1 MTDIL
6 PPRPKGTE
14 AVEWPEPAGSPAEY
28 RDARSDLPGF
38 RLISVTLTVE
48 LLEDPRRARYQYECR
63 LETTGDVP
71 ARCWYYDVPADR
83 GETSDVRGW
92 DARGTLQTHTLS
104 DDAGGVRL
112 EVRMRRPV
120 RKGESCDF
128 AFSYESVIKSVV
140 MEGGR
145 SRMVSYADWVIFNLP
160 CSRLCVRVVLPPR
173 AVRLSAV
180 PAPAHDEDG
189 QVTYTLRDV
198 RALETT
204 SYMISYRRNHL
215 GAPFY
220 RWLLSAIGS
229 GIIGALIA
237 LFVDGW

>member
-6 PPRPKGTE
+6 PPNPQGTE
-14 AVEWPEPAGSPAEY
+14 AAAWPEPAGSPAEY
-28 RDARSDLPGF
+28 RDARSDLGGF
-38 RLISVTLTVE
+38 RLLSATLTVE
-48 LLEDPRRARYQYECR
+48 LLDDPRRARYQYECR

-71 ARCWYYDVPADR
+71 ARYWYYDVPADR

-92 DARGTLQTHTLS
+92 DARGTLQTHSTP
-104 DDAGGVRL
+104 DQAGGVRL
-112 EVRMRRPV
+112 EVQMRQPV
-120 RKGESCDF
+120 RRGESCDF

-140 MEGGR
+140 NEGGR
-145 SRMVSYADWVIFNLP
+145 SRTVSYADRVIFNLP
-160 CSRLCVRVVLPPR
+160 CNRLCVRVVLPSR

-180 PAPAHDEDG
+180 PAPAREEEG
-189 QVTYTLRDV
+189 QVTYVLRDV

-229 GIIGALIA
+229 GIVGALIA
-237 LFVDGW
+237 LFLDGW